1 MQIVVPNCCSHKSLR
16 NPNQSKSFLC
26 ICWKHRLPM
35 TSLYIMFR
43 YYMIL
48 YNDWFIDVIILS
60 LSFALWISP
69 PRSCWQEGGGPAALG
84 LRPMQQPS
92 LRQTQAV
99 LLLGWKGLIAHITS
113 IWSPWITNLHIMFD
127 HVCYFV
133 DLSCTSVY
141 RGVAKIELCDGVC
154 CFSTSPHIWNCMK
167 LPFLGWLESFCPERL
182 FEHELPRCSRIPC
195 MLGNSEN
202 ALWCIAGISMNF
214 YGSPGGCISL
224 PCISSSIEQRFFL
237 RWKEYEE
244 RGTGKRARKRNN
256 WKFSWLRKRRKHFRV
271 SVDDKSLRKQLA

>member
-1 MQIVVPNCCSHKSLR
+1 M
-16 NPNQSKSFLC
+16 
-26 ICWKHRLPM
+26 
-35 TSLYIMFR
+35 
-43 YYMIL
+43 
-48 YNDWFIDVIILS
+48 
-60 LSFALWISP
+60 LSFYHYHLHCGSVHQDHVD
-69 PRSCWQEGGGPAALG
+69 SWQEGGGPAALG

-99 LLLGWKGLIAHITS
+99 LLLGWKGLIAQITS

-127 HVCYFV
+127 HVWYFV

-224 PCISSSIEQRFFL
+224 PCISSSIGIGLQKLTLHEVFPGSP
-237 RWKEYEE
+237 K
-244 RGTGKRARKRNN
+244 T
-256 WKFSWLRKRRKHFRV
+256 
-271 SVDDKSLRKQLA
+271 

>member
-1 MQIVVPNCCSHKSLR
+1 MGLRLQQRQRAQVLLLSQLRQASVVSFFVCSFLLRNVFQSWEALPHSSLHLVEYRSMVSRLNSSKFCRQDADCCSELLLTQKSEK
-16 NPNQSKSFLC
+16 SKSIQIISMHLLET
-26 ICWKHRLPM
+26 R
-35 TSLYIMFR
+35 TSLYIIFR

-127 HVCYFV
+127 HVWYFV

-141 RGVAKIELCDGVC
+141 RGVAKMELCDGVC

-167 LPFLGWLESFCPERL
+167 LPFLGWL
-182 FEHELPRCSRIPC
+182 
-195 MLGNSEN
+195 
-202 ALWCIAGISMNF
+202 
-214 YGSPGGCISL
+214 
-224 PCISSSIEQRFFL
+224 
-237 RWKEYEE
+237 
-244 RGTGKRARKRNN
+244 
-256 WKFSWLRKRRKHFRV
+256 
-271 SVDDKSLRKQLA
+271 